1 MSSNDVK
8 TVPVPPED
16 APEPLDD
23 AAYVRE
29 TYRIVKRMLKER
41 ELDRHEIVRHGGVLE
56 NHEGRIKT
64 LEDQVTAGVHKS
76 SDESVPSH
84 LSPPPPGFIAALP
97 PMRDRSTTHASINA
111 LAMEQARTAAETA
124 KQTPLIE
131 EAAKQTAEMSK
142 VAKDQLQAK
151 KEGNARIAGIALGAF
166 VVYLLQSQSC
176 AMPHFKGAPAPQ
188 AAPAMTAPAALPP
201 ATK

>member
-124 KQTPLIE
+124 KQTPIIE
-131 EAAKQTAEMSK
+131 ESAKLAKQV
-142 VAKDQLQAK
+142 VATN
-151 KEGNARIAGIALGAF
+151 KENNARLIGIFVGAALL
-166 VVYLLQSQSC
+166 YLSQNC
-176 AMPHFKGAPAPQ
+176 QVPHLPPHANVQAPPPVTAPAPS
-188 AAPAMTAPAALPP
+188 
-201 ATK
+201 K